1 MLETTQTK
9 MGHETFDEKDVTI
22 SEPPPGKGM
31 TILTIDN
38 IQVLGLDPDD
48 AQFYTSFPMGRRKKL
63 NRKVFIYFFLLF
75 I

>member
-1 MLETTQTK
+1 
-9 MGHETFDEKDVTI
+9 MGHETVNEKDVTI
-22 SEPPPGKGM
+22 SEPPLGKGM

-48 AQFYTSFPMGRRKKL
+48 AQFYTSFPMGRRKKM
-63 NRKVFIYFFLLF
+63 NRKVFIHPFPLF